1 MQVPDRG
8 ERPLGATDVVVLG
21 LATVLGAGAFAVWGP
36 AAAAAGNWLPLA
48 VLLAALAAFCT
59 TASAA
64 DLVVSEHRTPAGGF
78 GDLGALDVARAG
90 LPDALGRL
98 GGIAFLVARTT
109 AAAAVAGV
117 FGSYVLPTAAVP
129 ASIAVLVA
137 VTIASMVG
145 LRWTVRGTY
154 ALVGGTVAVLL
165 FVAMTGLLV
174 TDAAPVASAAGMS
187 LDPAALGWGALGITG
202 AAGFVFFAFAGL
214 TRVAVVGGVAA
225 DPATALR
232 RGVLVTLAI
241 GLTVLMLLAAALLI
255 GMGPERLAGEMAPLA
270 AVVDAGRAP
279 ALGVLVRVG
288 AAMVAAAALLEVVV
302 GLTGT
307 VVGLARMGE
316 LPRPLAVAGA
326 RGRWCRASLTGGAA
340 AIVVVLVA
348 GQAATIA
355 VSACA
360 VLLAFAVLNLA
371 ALRLPVAERRWPRWT
386 SALGIVLALVLAASL
401 PPIQVLVTV
410 ALVAVGWAAVTVRV
424 TA

>member
-1 MQVPDRG
+1 M
-8 ERPLGATDVVVLG
+8 VVLG
-21 LATVLGAGAFAVWGP
+21 LGAVLGAGAFAVWGP

-64 DLVVSEHRTPAGGF
+64 DLVVSEPHGRAVGS

-117 FGSYVLPTAAVP
+117 FGSYVLPTAPVP
-129 ASIAVLVA
+129 TAIAVIVA
-137 VTIASMVG
+137 VTVANIVG

-154 ALVGGTVAVLL
+154 ALVGGTLAVLL
-165 FVAMTGLLV
+165 FVAMTSLLV

-187 LDPAALGWGALGITG
+187 LDPAALGWGALGVTG
-202 AAGFVFFAFAGL
+202 AAGFVTFAFAGL

-225 DPATALR
+225 DPASALR

-241 GLTVLMLLAAALLI
+241 GLAVLLLLAVALLI
-255 GMGPERLAGEMAPLA
+255 GMGPERLAGEMSPLA

-288 AAMVAAAALLEVVV
+288 AAVVASSALLGVLV
-302 GLTGT
+302 GLAGT
-307 VVGLARMGE
+307 VVGLARTGE
-316 LPRPLAVAGA
+316 LPQALGVAGA
-326 RGRWCRASLTGGAA
+326 RGTWCRAALTGGAA

-360 VLLAFAVLNLA
+360 VLVAYAVLNLA
-371 ALRLPVAERRWPRWT
+371 ALRLPAAQRRWPRWT
-386 SALGIVLALVLAASL
+386 SALGIVLSLVLAASL

-410 ALVAVGWAAVTVRV
+410 VLVAVGWAAVTVRV